1 LLWNEVIRDIDKAGR
16 FYKMASKGDFAMVK
30 NMGSADRI
38 IRVLL
43 AVVIAF
49 LFFTK
54 QITGTLGIILAILA
68 VVFLLTSLAGFCP
81 LYVPFKIS
89 TKKKVS

>member
-1 LLWNEVIRDIDKAGR
+1 
-16 FYKMASKGDFAMVK
+16 MASKGDFAMVK